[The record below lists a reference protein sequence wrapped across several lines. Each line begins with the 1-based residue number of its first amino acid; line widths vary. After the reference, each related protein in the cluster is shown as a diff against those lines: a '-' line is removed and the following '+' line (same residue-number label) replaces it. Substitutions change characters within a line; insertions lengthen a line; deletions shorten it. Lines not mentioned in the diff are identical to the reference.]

1 MHARDLRLK
10 VAKVADANPSC
21 TRLTGD
27 KINSTSPR
35 PALMPLIYTHHRCHV
50 DMPVATLD
58 SINPQQPFS
67 AAELWSLHQFYF
79 SPAADPHHS
88 VAASPPSSSA
98 SAAGTPTAAATAV
111 ATAAANATGGATAGV
126 TAGATASS
134 GGSASGSGGDNSGA
148 VGWFDANSSGR
159 GGRGEDSDV
168 EAVTTPRGGVG
179 GGAAGGAGYGFVDQ
193 DDEVGPGARRCRRS
207 ASIGEEEADELESP
221 RPPSKRYRNSLTK
234 TRIACFP
241 LVQVRCGA
249 VRCGA
254 PLA

>member
-1 MHARDLRLK
+1 MLL
-10 VAKVADANPSC
+10 
-21 TRLTGD
+21 
-27 KINSTSPR
+27 
-35 PALMPLIYTHHRCHV
+35 LILQRC
-50 DMPVATLD
+50 LD
-58 SINPQQPFS
+58 FPQQPFS

-79 SPAADPHHS
+79 SPAADPHHP

-98 SAAGTPTAAATAV
+98 SAAGTPTAATTDI
-111 ATAAANATGGATAGV
+111 ATAAANASATATSTAGT
-126 TAGATASS
+126 TAGASASS
-134 GGSASGSGGDNSGA
+134 GGSGSGSGGGNSA
-148 VGWFDANSSGR
+148 VGWFDANSRGR
-159 GGRGEDSDV
+159 GARGEDSDV

-241 LVQVRCGA
+241 SVQVQCGA
-249 VRCGA
+249 VRCSAGMSDCQFLTA
-254 PLA
+254 LKELNRT